1 MVLAMVLIFSTY
13 NITFGSDGEKH
24 LKNAKIY
31 HPEDEL
37 DPMYKM
43 KYFLDNV
50 WYSQGKQLPNIG
62 NTEEE
67 KAEIKSFVKDMFEKT
82 AAGTIAHPP
91 VADNGD
97 LRTIGYACE
106 VMKRFKPTLT
116 VIYLSNVDGCHSN
129 FTSYL
134 ESLHRADHG
143 VGHIW
148 DYIQNNI
155 PQMANNTTMMVVP
168 EHGRNLNSNNIEDGN
183 AFPVTITLMLIV
195 EEFFQALLVQELI
208 VIFLLA
214 VKVIR

>member
-1 MVLAMVLIFSTY
+1 
-13 NITFGSDGEKH
+13 
-24 LKNAKIY
+24 
-31 HPEDEL
+31 
-37 DPMYKM
+37 M

-62 NTEEE
+62 NTDEE
-67 KAEIKSFVKDMFEKT
+67 KAEIKTFVKDMFDKT
-82 AAGTIAHPP
+82 EAGTIAHPP
-91 VADNGD
+91 IADNGD

-116 VIYLSNVDGCHSN
+116 VIYLSNVDSCHGN

-183 AFPVTITLMLIV
+183 AFSGYDHSDANSRRIFSSIVGPGIDSNLSVGSESNQIGDIVNITPTIAEILGCKNEVVGSGLVASSKSLFDLI
-195 EEFFQALLVQELI
+195 
-208 VIFLLA
+208 
-214 VKVIR
+214 